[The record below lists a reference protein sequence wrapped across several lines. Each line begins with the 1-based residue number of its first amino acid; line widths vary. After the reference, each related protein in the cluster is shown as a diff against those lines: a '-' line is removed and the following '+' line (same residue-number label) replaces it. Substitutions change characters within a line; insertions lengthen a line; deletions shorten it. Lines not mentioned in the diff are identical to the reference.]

1 MNQLHKPETMPKI
14 RIACKA
20 RWSYDLRIYLD
31 DQIIGILPLNETR
44 EIDLPAGEHKLK
56 AKLGFY
62 GSKDYLFTLFNKER
76 RSFTISKNYV
86 WIILFISFITIITA
100 LKTFTAQNKGVLLGF
115 IVIGLVYFLLI
126 RRDSFLKIKEEE
138 QE

>member
-1 MNQLHKPETMPKI
+1 MPKI
-14 RIACKA
+14 RLACKP
-20 RWSYDLRIYLD
+20 RSLRNYDLRIYLD
-31 DQIIGILPLNETR
+31 DQIIGKLPLNETR

-62 GSKDYLFTLFNKER
+62 ASKDYLFTLFNKER

-86 WIILFISFITIITA
+86 WIILFIIFITIIIA
-100 LKTFTAQNKGVLLGF
+100 LKTFTAQNKGLLLGF

-126 RRDSFLKIKEEE
+126 RRNSFLKIKEDGRE
-138 QE
+138 

>member
-1 MNQLHKPETMPKI
+1 MPKI

-31 DQIIGILPLNETR
+31 DQIIGKLPLNETR

-86 WIILFISFITIITA
+86 WIILFISFLIFIAA
-100 LKTFTAQNKGVLLGF
+100 LQALSAQNKGVSLVL
-115 IVIGLVYFLLI
+115 IIIGLIYFLLI
-126 RRDSFLKIKEEE
+126 RRNSFLKIKEEGRE
-138 QE
+138 

>member
-1 MNQLHKPETMPKI
+1 MPKI
-14 RIACKA
+14 RIVCKL
-20 RWSYDLRIYLD
+20 RDLRIYLD
-31 DQIIGILPLNETR
+31 DRKIGILPPNETR

-86 WIILFISFITIITA
+86 WIILFIIFITIIIA
-100 LKTFTAQNKGVLLGF
+100 LKTFTAQNKGLLLGF

-126 RRDSFLKIKEEE
+126 RRNSFYKIKEEGRE
-138 QE
+138 